1 MTVPP
6 TERSLVSIS
15 RTTNAIGEGLVSFEL
30 VLYAAVGLLLGAAGV
45 LILVGSVSALVR
57 SVTTA
62 AERSTRHRRPR
73 RVLLALI
80 VGELLYT
87 LRFVV
92 RTHEIAVEPFLY
104 IGIIAVVRRI
114 LIVTAQ
120 FERSPQSGHALTNTL
135 LEFGLLGV
143 LVPALAVAV
152 FLVRRRHVVVRRL
165 DASEARAELDA
176 LADVLHDCVANG
188 ASIGFM
194 HAVHP
199 RGAVGVLRGRRPRDR
214 RRHAHPARRLRRRR
228 RSSGRC
234 RSSTPGSRTSR
245 TAPTSRSCSC
255 TAARA
260 ARASAGQLME
270 AAEREAA
277 ADGKTLLVLDTV
289 TGSAAYRL
297 VPAARLGR
305 GRGDPRLRA
314 VPRRRPCAT
323 TVFYKRVTVSP

>member
-1 MTVPP
+1 MTGPP
-6 TERSLVSIS
+6 DRSTSIS
-15 RTTNAIGEGLVSFEL
+15 RTTDAIGEGLVSFEL

-57 SVTTA
+57 SVADGAGAVDTA
-62 AERSTRHRRPR
+62 IVVLD

-152 FLVRRRHVVVRRL
+152 FLVRRR
-165 DASEARAELDA
+165 
-176 LADVLHDCVANG
+176 
-188 ASIGFM
+188 
-194 HAVHP
+194 
-199 RGAVGVLRGRRPRDR
+199 
-214 RRHAHPARRLRRRR
+214 
-228 RSSGRC
+228 
-234 RSSTPGSRTSR
+234 
-245 TAPTSRSCSC
+245 
-255 TAARA
+255 
-260 ARASAGQLME
+260 
-270 AAEREAA
+270 
-277 ADGKTLLVLDTV
+277 
-289 TGSAAYRL
+289 
-297 VPAARLGR
+297 
-305 GRGDPRLRA
+305 
-314 VPRRRPCAT
+314 
-323 TVFYKRVTVSP
+323 